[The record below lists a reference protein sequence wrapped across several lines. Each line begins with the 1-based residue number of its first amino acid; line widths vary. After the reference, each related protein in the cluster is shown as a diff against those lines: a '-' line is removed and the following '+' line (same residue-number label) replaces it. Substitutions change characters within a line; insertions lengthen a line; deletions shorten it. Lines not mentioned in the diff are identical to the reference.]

1 MRGNL
6 CVQLCRDVHVLD
18 QDTPPCDKI
27 LQRVE
32 ASAHVPASYLPLR
45 GPMARIQN
53 DQLLSL
59 QKTYRVAPP
68 LQHLLFNIQRTLRDG
83 TTTSRMGA
91 LHATPNMERRCV
103 DLDNMLGELQAG
115 AAMGV
120 RSEGIAAL
128 SLLCK

>member
-32 ASAHVPASYLPLR
+32 ATAHVPASYLPLR

-53 DQLLSL
+53 NQFLSL
-59 QKTYRVAPP
+59 QTSYYSTTA
-68 LQHLLFNIQRTLRDG
+68 LQYLLFNLQLEHRDI
-83 TTTSRMGA
+83 TSALRMGA
-91 LHATPNMERRCV
+91 LHASLNIQRRCIG
-103 DLDNMLGELQAG
+103 LDNMLNQL
-115 AAMGV
+115 
-120 RSEGIAAL
+120 
-128 SLLCK
+128 